1 MRPRSKT
8 YDAGLDVL
16 GLGVGD
22 FVPWL
27 NVVGKVAGG
36 LAGGS
41 GDDKDK
47 QKAATDEAIKKALEQ
62 ERLKQAAA
70 KAEHDAAVTRWIL
83 IGTIGVAG
91 IGTTLAL
98 LLGRKR
104 K

>member
-1 MRPRSKT
+1 MRSKT
-8 YDAGLDVL
+8 YEAGLDVL

-36 LAGGS
+36 LTGGG
-41 GDDKDK
+41 GDDKEK
-47 QKAATDEAIKKALEQ
+47 QKAATEEAIKRALEQ

-70 KAEHDAAVTRWIL
+70 KAEHDAAVTRWTL
-83 IGTIGVAG
+83 IGVVGAVG
-91 IGTTLAL
+91 LGGLAL
-98 LLGRKR
+98 LAFGRKR

>member
-1 MRPRSKT
+1 MRSKT
-8 YDAGLDVL
+8 SKAYSHGLDVL

-36 LAGGS
+36 LTGGG

-47 QKAATDEAIKKALEQ
+47 QKAATEEAIKRALEQ

-83 IGTIGVAG
+83 VGTVGVVG
-91 IGTTLAL
+91 LGGLAFL
-98 LLGRKR
+98 ATRKR